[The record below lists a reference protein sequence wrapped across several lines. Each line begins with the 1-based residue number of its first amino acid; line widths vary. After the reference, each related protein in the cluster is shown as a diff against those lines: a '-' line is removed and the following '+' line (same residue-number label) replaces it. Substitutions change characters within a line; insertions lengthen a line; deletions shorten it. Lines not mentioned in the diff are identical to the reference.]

1 MVMTFLS
8 TLVRKSPTFG
18 TNTFPLDNSRPDSVV
33 DQGLSGSSDGN
44 SARCWADTGST
55 GKVSMISSRS
65 CSRSSKGEVVGGA
78 ERFSVFSAAP
88 KWSSATSASHSANSV
103 SQSVVTVTSA
113 RSTGNWKGEGEEVGL
128 AGMGEEK

>member
-1 MVMTFLS
+1 M
-8 TLVRKSPTFG
+8 
-18 TNTFPLDNSRPDSVV
+18 NTFPSDKRWPDVVV
-33 DQGLSGSSDGN
+33 DQGLSDSLDGN

-55 GKVSMISSRS
+55 GKASMISSQS
-65 CSRSSKGEVVGGA
+65 CSRSSKGEVIGGA
-78 ERFSVFSAAP
+78 ERFSMFSAAP

>member
-8 TLVRKSPTFG
+8 TLVRKSPMFG
-18 TNTFPLDNSRPDSVV
+18 TNTFPSDKSRPDVVV

-55 GKVSMISSRS
+55 GKASMISSRT

-88 KWSSATSASHSANSV
+88 KWGSVASASHLANTRCHNRY
-103 SQSVVTVTSA
+103 SQSH
-113 RSTGNWKGEGEEVGL
+113 RQEVDGKL
-128 AGMGEEK
+128 ERGR